1 MRPSISGFVFLEEK
15 MLVEIPNEAIWTT
28 MTGGPTIFV
37 TSRSVEGVDDVM
49 ACAWSTICNMAPARF
64 CVSLMLPHQTTENL
78 IKTGVFGISI
88 PGTDLQKAL
97 LASGCCSGRVV
108 GDKFAHLK
116 LGKVAGQKLPL
127 SFVEGALV
135 HIECRVVEPELL
147 KRTGLAI
154 GEAVAARVEADY
166 WENEGFTCDG
176 RPQSTMHSAGE
187 TIFTTRGPR
196 KGWAE

>member
-1 MRPSISGFVFLEEK
+1 MLIEIASGE
-15 MLVEIPNEAIWTT
+15 IWTT
-28 MTGGPTIFV
+28 MTGGPAIFV
-37 TSRSVEGVDDVM
+37 TSRSDKGVDDLM

-108 GDKFAHLK
+108 GDKFEHLK
-116 LGKVAGQKLPL
+116 LGKVAGLSLPV
-127 SFVEGALV
+127 SFVEDALA
-135 HIECRVVEPELL
+135 HIECRVVDPNLL

-154 GEAVAARVEADY
+154 GEAVAARVNDQY
-166 WENEGFTCDG
+166 WENGCFTCDG

-187 TIFTTRGPR
+187 TMFTTRGPR
-196 KGWAE
+196 KSWGED

>member
-97 LASGCCSGRVV
+97 LASC
-108 GDKFAHLK
+108 
-116 LGKVAGQKLPL
+116 
-127 SFVEGALV
+127 
-135 HIECRVVEPELL
+135 LL
-147 KRTGLAI
+147 YTSDAADDAT
-154 GEAVAARVEADY
+154 AV
-166 WENEGFTCDG
+166 
-176 RPQSTMHSAGE
+176 
-187 TIFTTRGPR
+187 
-196 KGWAE
+196 